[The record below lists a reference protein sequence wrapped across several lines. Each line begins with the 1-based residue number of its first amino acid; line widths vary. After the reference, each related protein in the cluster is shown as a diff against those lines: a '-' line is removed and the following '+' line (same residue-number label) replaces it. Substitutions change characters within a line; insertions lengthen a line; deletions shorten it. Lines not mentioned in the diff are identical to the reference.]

1 MNVIQ
6 PFKKRIVIEALIF
19 ALAIALFVGLLGSL
33 GATLIFRFVI
43 CDLSVV
49 PVCIIV
55 GVGLL
60 LSVITGIIIYKKR
73 YRTNNQKIARRI
85 DSLGLDERVTTMIE
99 YQKDQSYV
107 AKVQRQDT
115 LDRLSKVNV
124 KTLRIR
130 IPKKTIISCI
140 AMFLVILMLLTILPA
155 PVSAMEREEIE
166 CEQRLEEIR

>member
-1 MNVIQ
+1 
-6 PFKKRIVIEALIF
+6 
-19 ALAIALFVGLLGSL
+19 
-33 GATLIFRFVI
+33 
-43 CDLSVV
+43 
-49 PVCIIV
+49 
-55 GVGLL
+55 
-60 LSVITGIIIYKKR
+60 
-73 YRTNNQKIARRI
+73 
-85 DSLGLDERVTTMIE
+85 MIE
-99 YQKDQSYV
+99 YQKDPSYV

-115 LDRLSKVNV
+115 LDRLARVNV